1 MTANERE
8 ARLIRFGVNCTLLTR
23 RLPIEQYYD
32 AKNAA
37 HQLVR
42 SSTSPGFHYG
52 ETRAAESSRDF
63 LHKLKIGLKEL
74 RESRNTLRYIYYL
87 KYLPDEDVL
96 LLISES
102 TELIAIFTAS
112 AKRVKM
118 KLAT

>member
-1 MTANERE
+1 MTADQLE
-8 ARLIRFGVNCTLLTR
+8 ARLIMFGVNCTLLTR

-42 SSTSPGFHYG
+42 SASSPGFHYG

-63 LHKLKIGLKEL
+63 LHKLKLGLKEL

-87 KYLPDEDVL
+87 KYLPEEDVL
-96 LLISES
+96 TLIRES
-102 TELIAIFTAS
+102 TELIAIFTSS
-112 AKRVKM
+112 AKKVQM
-118 KLAT
+118 KLAS